1 MLRGSFHQV
10 YTRCGKEN
18 CWCAKAR
25 KGHPH
30 TRLTWSEDGVM
41 MTRKV
46 AASTREAVI
55 ELTAAYQQFNE
66 QRRELTAL
74 HQRIQAGLDDYEK
87 AVVRQSAK
95 PMGLLPAKASLSAK
109 SPSPLQSR
117 QPGENQNRRKSFK
130 P

>member
-1 MLRGSFHQV
+1 
-10 YTRCGKEN
+10 
-18 CWCAKAR
+18 
-25 KGHPH
+25 
-30 TRLTWSEDGVM
+30 

-46 AASTREAVI
+46 AASTRKAVI

-74 HQRIQAGLDDYEK
+74 HQQLHAGLDDYEK

-109 SPSPLQSR
+109 SPSPLQPR
-117 QPGENQNRRKSFK
+117 QPGEDQSRRKSFK